1 MSHNYS
7 VRRTIIIPTSTDATL
22 DIIVGNTID
31 VGFVEPVI
39 DLIAITDVGI
49 NCIDAVF
56 NTTNINIDFD
66 NLSFFLLYFCKLVIA
81 FNPIGV
87 ATFPKS

>member
-1 MSHNYS
+1 MSQVYFM
-7 VRRTIIIPTSTDATL
+7 RRTIIIPMRTEAML
-22 DIIVGNTID
+22 DIIVGSTID
-31 VGFVEPVI
+31 VGFTDPVI
-39 DLIAITDVGI
+39 ARIAITDVGI
-49 NCIDAVF
+49 SCIDAVF
-56 NTTNINIDFD
+56 STTNINIDFD